1 MMKSQKNKLLLMKL
15 NKIRSCYSFF
25 NRSKNFMQKELNLE
39 NPDWLIFQFLKEE
52 IMILSNGLKLL
63 VELV

>member
-1 MMKSQKNKLLLMKL
+1 MMRNQKNKLLLMKL

-25 NRSKNFMQKELNLE
+25 NRHKNFMQKELNLE
-39 NPDWLIFQFLKEE
+39 NPDWLIFQFSKEE
-52 IMILSNGLKLL
+52 IRILSNGLKLL